1 MSRRGKN
8 IGDWGESQACEFLIR
23 KGFVIIERNY
33 HATVGEI
40 DIVAR
45 QGDDFYFIEVK
56 TRLEGELANDL
67 AITYEKKR
75 RLDKTVRHYC
85 YHRGIGEVGLI
96 TAGLIVYVDK
106 ANKTVKF
113 RLVVLN

>member
-1 MSRRGKN
+1 MTRRRKN
-8 IGDWGESQACEFLIR
+8 IGDWGEDQACEFLAR
-23 KGFVIIERNY
+23 NDFVIIEKNY

-45 QGDDFYFIEVK
+45 QGGDYYFIEVK
-56 TRLEGELANDL
+56 TRLEGDLANDL

-75 RLDKTVRHYC
+75 RLDKTIRHYC

-96 TAGLIVYVDK
+96 TAGLIVHVDK

-113 RLVVLN
+113 RLVVLH

>member
-8 IGDWGESQACEFLIR
+8 IGDWGESQACEFLVR
-23 KGFVIIERNY
+23 KGFVIVERNY
-33 HATVGEI
+33 HAVAGEI

-85 YHRGIGEVGLI
+85 YYRGVGEVGLI
-96 TAGLIVYVDK
+96 TAGLIVFVDK
-106 ANKTVKF
+106 ASKTVKF